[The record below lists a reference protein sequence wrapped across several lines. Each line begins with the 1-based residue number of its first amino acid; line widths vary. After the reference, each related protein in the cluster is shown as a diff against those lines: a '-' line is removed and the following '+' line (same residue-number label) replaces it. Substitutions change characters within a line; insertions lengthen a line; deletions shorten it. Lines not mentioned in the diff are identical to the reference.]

1 MIFAMEKEI
10 RFDQFNYFND
20 LEKIR
25 SDQSGMIL
33 IVLIQGSFN

>member
-25 SDQSGMIL
+25 SDQSDMIL